1 MNIPEELKVGG
12 KTYTVNKTNNL
23 KLGEYNCSGEIDY
36 KELEIRILP
45 TATGRMEA
53 SFIHEMVHAIYDHLG
68 YKEHDEKEVD
78 ELANALHMVM
88 QDNPQVFEQ
97 KREELNN

>member
-1 MNIPEELKVGG
+1 MMKIPKQLKVGG
-12 KTYTVNKTNNL
+12 KTYMVEQTSNL

-36 KELEIRILP
+36 KDLEIRILP
-45 TATGRMEA
+45 TVIDRMEA

-78 ELANALHMVM
+78 ELANALHMVIK
-88 QDNPQVFEQ
+88 DNPQVFC
-97 KREELNN
+97 